1 MGLRREASENR
12 EGLCLLDMI
21 GDSGVGWGRLPLEWG
36 RATVYMYLVF

>member
-21 GDSGVGWGRLPLEWG
+21 GDSGVGCGGGGCHWSGAERQF
-36 RATVYMYLVF
+36 TCT